1 MKTFSQII
9 IIILIIVFV
18 LVLDIITNNM
28 TEKYIK
34 KIESEMA
41 NIERVIDEKTEKL
54 KEQTNNLDK
63 MWKDIENKMSY
74 YSEHN
79 ELEKVSLNIKLLK
92 KQIEIEEYNLAKE
105 SISEINYILEHIEE
119 KQKLKIKNIF

>member
-41 NIERVIDEKTEKL
+41 NIERVIDEKAEKL

-63 MWKDIENKMSY
+63 MWKDI
-74 YSEHN
+74 
-79 ELEKVSLNIKLLK
+79 
-92 KQIEIEEYNLAKE
+92 
-105 SISEINYILEHIEE
+105 
-119 KQKLKIKNIF
+119 